1 MYENDSFLTLSMSER
16 IGLVCVTLALSLF
29 VIYAYRALSFKRSF
43 GIRIGLAFVCLYLFV
58 WLSPQAYYQYYLQIF
73 DFLEF
78 KNVIHSP
85 PNPIVLL
92 KLLTFTESDRL
103 SHHGQGILGWILIN
117 MSFWPGRKNI
127 TSTSSPRH

>member
-43 GIRIGLAFVCLYLFV
+43 GIRIGLAFV
-58 WLSPQAYYQYYLQIF
+58 
-73 DFLEF
+73 
-78 KNVIHSP
+78 
-85 PNPIVLL
+85 
-92 KLLTFTESDRL
+92 FTESDRL